1 MSSATATVQ
10 ELIDGF
16 NAIDMERI
24 AACFADDAI
33 YHNIPMEVVQGV
45 DAIRAALS
53 QFMAS
58 ASEVQW
64 DLLNI
69 AEDNS
74 GNVLTERVDKFKIND
89 VWIELPVMGTFEIKD
104 GKVTAWRDYFDL
116 NQFQEQFAKTMGG

>member
-1 MSSATATVQ
+1 MSQAMAAVH

-24 AACFADDAI
+24 AACFADDAV
-33 YHNIPMEVVQGV
+33 YHNIPMEPVRGV
-45 DAIRAALS
+45 DAIRQALS

-69 AEDNS
+69 AEDGS

-89 VWIELPVMGTFEIKD
+89 GWIELPVMGTFEVKD

-116 NQFQEQFAKTMGG
+116 NQFQEQFAKVTGG